1 MSLPITAMTL
11 ADGNDPM
18 DPVFAKAST
27 STQLDHETP
36 SNRREAAEARATARF
51 SLQGKAAISMSI

>member
-1 MSLPITAMTL
+1 MALLITAMNL
-11 ADGNDPM
+11 ADGNDPI

-27 STQLDHETP
+27 SLQLDHKAL